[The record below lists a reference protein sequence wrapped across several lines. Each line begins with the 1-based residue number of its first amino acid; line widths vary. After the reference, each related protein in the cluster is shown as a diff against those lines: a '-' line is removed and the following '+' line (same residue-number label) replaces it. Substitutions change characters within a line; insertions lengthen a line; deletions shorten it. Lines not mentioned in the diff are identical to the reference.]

1 MHKQGQKAFCPAS
14 EASPMVQWHKS
25 GLRVFSW
32 TPQICGSIERRT
44 SAQLCLPSFV
54 AAQLSQFWQYL
65 WKLQPSLCE
74 LLTMWLEDVYK
85 QGETNSMGWSTHWN
99 KRYVSPTCLFF
110 PKQFTVGVLNATWD
124 LAALVLVGVVGFLG
138 SEVVLSP
145 VVSHC
150 LRLSPFMWGVGVGW
164 CGRLLGLWSG
174 LVSRCL
180 RLSPFMWGA
189 GWLVWPHLE
198 QKYSEIKITGFNL
211 NWFTVN
217 CLGSTLV

>member
-25 GLRVFSW
+25 GLR
-32 TPQICGSIERRT
+32 

-150 LRLSPFMWGVGVGW
+150 LRLSPFVGGGCWLVW
-164 CGRLLGLWSG
+164 PPSWALKWS
-174 LVSRCL
+174 CL
-180 RLSPFMWGA
+180 PLSPVVSLHVGGR